1 MVKKCYSACTVYSK
15 SKIALIS
22 RNFFLTT
29 FFFFFWEKKLPGTMA
44 HLVVLLSTQLHKFV
58 QETILSNNQGIQ
70 GMWLPKYQYCR
81 HRDRALKRNKA
92 LMDERVP
99 WEIFGQNVTRS
110 HTLCAKRDRRAF
122 YRLILFTQ
130 QSKRHI
136 ARVISHRTL
145 THVNKARRP
154 GKRNDNRCDDDLL
167 SLTKLSRRYLRVILI
182 VQKFYFF

>member
-1 MVKKCYSACTVYSK
+1 
-15 SKIALIS
+15 
-22 RNFFLTT
+22 
-29 FFFFFWEKKLPGTMA
+29 MA
-44 HLVVLLSTQLHKFV
+44 HLVVLLSTQQHKFV

-110 HTLCAKRDRRAF
+110 HTVCAKRDRRAF

-167 SLTKLSRRYLRVILI
+167 SLTKLSRRYLFLKVVALYVEHFWKKKSTWHLTVMKLAELVTTAKNRAIFCLFNER
-182 VQKFYFF
+182 KWKKNFCT